1 MQDECDGENV
11 GDVQSD
17 CRQRDNGVECRRR
30 SDVDQRQDEAHHG
43 YKAESIE
50 RHFELRV
57 DLEKVSTLSSPPS
70 GLEQSRLTLAK
81 AFENGRP
88 WSRAKAQVNREAEAK
103 ALKSPTKIIKKMA
116 TMKIFVAATE
126 FVAK

>member
-1 MQDECDGENV
+1 
-11 GDVQSD
+11 
-17 CRQRDNGVECRRR
+17 
-30 SDVDQRQDEAHHG
+30 
-43 YKAESIE
+43 
-50 RHFELRV
+50 V
-57 DLEKVSTLSSPPS
+57 DLEKVSALSSPP
-70 GLEQSRLTLAK
+70 GELEQSRLTLAK
-81 AFENGRP
+81 VFENGRP